1 MWGHMVF
8 LFPKWFLSQMIK
20 PSKSIHLS
28 QIAGKDFI
36 ILSLINTPVC
46 VCLFNYMSHICSFFF
61 WRTLILL
68 PYVDYCIEWCRKKS
82 VCIYHFKRVFLFS
95 SGKYA
100 EVELLDLIDVL
111 FSVLVSGGEN
121 CTVFHSGHSKFQLQQ
136 RCLMIPCLHILT
148 STHYSSLF
156 YDNHSNRC
164 EVISQFAV
172 DLHFPEDE
180 WYWESFQVCVSHCM
194 SPLIKVYLGTRTVFN
209 WVVCFF
215 VLEFLFYWSI
225 VDLQCLLISRVQQS
239 NSVIFLLFSRYVVS
253 DSFYLTNC
261 TMPGSSVLLYLR
273 KFAQICVHWV
283 GDAI

>member
-1 MWGHMVF
+1 MWGHMAF
-8 LFPKWFLSQMIK
+8 LFPKWFLSQMIE

-68 PYVDYCIEWCRKKS
+68 PYVDYCIEWCRKKIS
-82 VCIYHFKRVFLFS
+82 VHISFQKSVFVFFR
-95 SGKYA
+95 
-100 EVELLDLIDVL
+100 EICRVELLDLIDVL

-121 CTVFHSGHSKFQLQQ
+121 CTAFHSGHSKFQLQQ
-136 RCLMIPCLHILT
+136 WSLMVPCLHILT

-164 EVISQFAV
+164 EVISHFAV

-180 WYWESFQVCVSHCM
+180 WCWESFQVCVSHCM
-194 SPLIKVYLGTRTVFN
+194 SPLIKVYLGTRTFLIG
-209 WVVCFF
+209 WFA
-215 VLEFLFYWSI
+215 FLFW
-225 VDLQCLLISRVQQS
+225 
-239 NSVIFLLFSRYVVS
+239 N
-253 DSFYLTNC
+253 FYFIE
-261 TMPGSSVLLYLR
+261 V
-273 KFAQICVHWV
+273 
-283 GDAI
+283 